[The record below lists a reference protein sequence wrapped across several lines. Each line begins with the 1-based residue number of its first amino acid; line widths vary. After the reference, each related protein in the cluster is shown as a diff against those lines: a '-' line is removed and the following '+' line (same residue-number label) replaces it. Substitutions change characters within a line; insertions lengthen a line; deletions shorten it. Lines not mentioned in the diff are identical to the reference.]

1 MPSLVETIIKK
12 IKILVVKN
20 RFLIFREKLLKSI
33 IQPKVSNEKKSNIY
47 IHRIYSLI

>member
-33 IQPKVSNEKKSNIY
+33 IQPKVSNEKKVIY
-47 IHRIYSLI
+47 IYIESIL